1 MVALTSGVSPTLRL
15 WQVAESCK
23 NYRDAAGLTIEEAA
37 ERLRSRSAR
46 WSRSKIQRLETRLYA
61 PQPTE
66 IEQLTAGYG
75 VPADEAAA
83 LVQMAREA
91 RQKGWW
97 QTSAI
102 PKHFQTFVGL
112 EAAATEIRQFDLALI
127 PGLLQTSDYA
137 RALMAAIEPATPPD
151 VLEHLVAGRMSR
163 QQVLTRADPP
173 HLSVIMSEAVLH
185 CQVGSR
191 RVWRGQLERLLEAID
206 SQNIVIQILPFTAGP
221 HPGLEGSFEVLS
233 LPDLACDVGFAEGTI
248 GSLYMESP
256 EDVRRCV
263 MRFATLSTVA
273 LLPDASAALVS
284 SVLKEYQ

>member
-1 MVALTSGVSPTLRL
+1 MNSGVSPTLRL

-37 ERLRSRSAR
+37 DRLKPRSPR

-61 PQPTE
+61 PQPAE

-102 PKHFQTFVGL
+102 PKKFQTFVGL
-112 EAAATEIRQFDLALI
+112 EAAATEIRGFELALI

-137 RALMAAIEPATPPD
+137 RALMSAIEPATPPD
-151 VLEHLVAGRMSR
+151 VLEHLVAARMVR
-163 QQVLTRADPP
+163 QQVLLRPEP
-173 HLSVIMSEAVLH
+173 VKFSVILSESVLR
-185 CQVGSR
+185 CQVGGR
-191 RVWRGQLERLLEAID
+191 RVMRGQLERLVEVVDELGVVL
-206 SQNIVIQILPFTAGP
+206 QIVPFSVGP
-221 HPGLEGSFEVLS
+221 HAGMEGSFMVLS
-233 LPDLACDVGFAEGTI
+233 LPDLASDVGYVDGTVGI
-248 GSLYMESP
+248 VYLETSD
-256 EDVRRCV
+256 DVRRCL
-263 MRFATLSTVA
+263 MRFAALSSIA
-273 LLPDASAALVS
+273 LSPGDSLKMVS
-284 SVLKEYQ
+284 SALADYR